1 MKNVLNGDI
10 MTDKYVFKSEYG
22 SVTVNRSTLTHVV
35 EDVLNDLN
43 LGVKLASKKDI
54 KPYGRNRNNIEI
66 IFGEDMECSINL
78 FVIINFGTSISK
90 VTYNLISEIKNRM
103 DMIFDDIKIHINIKI
118 VGIKSK
124 NIAKRN
130 IEVSRSYDISE

>member
-1 MKNVLNGDI
+1 

-22 SVTVNRSTLTHVV
+22 SVTVSKSTLIRVV

-43 LGVKLASKKDI
+43 LGVKLSSKKDI

-78 FVIINFGTSISK
+78 FVIINLGTSISK